1 MTVRKMTDNQPVGCG
16 VCEEGLH
23 RNGIAGVDPD
33 LGPICFECE
42 PHLLMAL
49 RMMRVAMQ
57 RG

>member
-1 MTVRKMTDNQPVGCG
+1 MTDNQPVGCG